1 MTEPDGPFTAYVA
14 ERGTALLRF
23 ATLIT
28 GDRGIA
34 EDLLQS
40 TLESVYRRWV
50 RRGPPDDV
58 DSYVH
63 TALVNGARRRW
74 RRRGRFTEHLV
85 DQPPEE
91 ATDPPLGDVV
101 VRQQLLAAL
110 RRLPSR
116 QRVVLALRYFE
127 DRSEA
132 DVARLL
138 GCSVG
143 SVKAHTHRG
152 LTRLRSDAVLS
163 RHIDLGLEV

>member
-1 MTEPDGPFTAYVA
+1 VTDADGPFTEYVA
-14 ERGTALLRF
+14 ERATTLLRF

-28 GDRGIA
+28 GDRGA
-34 EDLLQS
+34 GEDLLQT
-40 TLESVYRRWV
+40 TLEGVYGRWI
-50 RRGPPDDV
+50 RRGPPTDLDA
-58 DSYVH
+58 YVH

-74 RRRGRFTEHLV
+74 RRQSRLTEHLV
-85 DQPPEE
+85 DQPPEQPS
-91 ATDPPLGDVV
+91 DPPLSDVV

-132 DVARLL
+132 EVARML

-143 SVKAHTHRG
+143 SIKAHTNRG
-152 LTRLRSDAVLS
+152 ITRLRTDAVLS
-163 RHIDLGLEV
+163 RYIDLGLEV